1 MMPHWLA
8 VALAVFL
15 VVVSQI
21 KINTTNAYCGSLAWT
36 NIYSRTFNRY
46 PGRVLF
52 VLLNVGISLALME
65 FNMFQVLGFVL
76 SFYSNFA
83 IAWIFTVA
91 ADIVFNKY
99 LLKLS
104 PKEPEFRRGM
114 LYAFNPVGFGLSL
127 IHISEPTRP
136 AA

>member
-1 MMPHWLA
+1 M
-8 VALAVFL
+8 
-15 VVVSQI
+15 
-21 KINTTNAYCGSLAWT
+21 
-36 NIYSRTFNRY
+36 
-46 PGRVLF
+46 LF

-104 PKEPEFRRGM
+104 PKQPEFRRGI
-114 LYAFNPVGFGLSL
+114 LFNVNPVGVVSLVLSGAISVAMFFGAFGEGIAAFSPLFAAL
-127 IHISEPTRP
+127 IAVVVTPL
-136 AA
+136 AAIVTK